1 MCVLTPSGAVEYGCN
16 KLSGPKAAISRAERS
31 CWKHKHPFSLRA
43 YQAAA
48 VMVSAPSLTQS
59 CSESNGP
66 FKRPHWSRSIKDSLI
81 KMAARRDD
89 GISLYWSAFQWDWLE
104 VSLPE
109 RAKKAQEKK
118 ERRRWKGVRGR
129 MKIKTRQGFLFLKH
143 RQATN
148 S

>member
-1 MCVLTPSGAVEYGCN
+1 MCVLTPNDAVEYGCN
-16 KLSGPKAAISRAERS
+16 KLSGLKAGISRAGLS

-48 VMVSAPSLTQS
+48 VMMSAPSLPQS
-59 CSESNGP
+59 CSERNEP

-81 KMAARRDD
+81 KMAARWDD
-89 GISLYWSAFQWDWLE
+89 DTSLYWSAFQWDWLE

-118 ERRRWKGVRGR
+118 ERRRWNSVRGCI
-129 MKIKTRQGFLFLKH
+129 KIKTSQVFFLKH